1 MAAWQPCPA
10 STVRPLLTDLIAWRV
25 PDVGPAGIIH
35 RLLTWRSQAQTNMSK
50 SRTTFAN
57 FAIAATVS
65 CLLLSSAHAQMFK
78 DPGLQSLY
86 AADQHTELQRQ
97 ARERLTTQPKDT
109 QAVLALSLA
118 ALATND
124 APARQGAITRAEAC
138 IQDQPQAAVCHY
150 ALGVVLGVQAMSEGM
165 LKAARSASTVK
176 TALTQAQM
184 LEPTWYPARSAL
196 TEFHLMAPGMMGGST
211 TKAAELA
218 RSASTPEQVRLLSA
232 RVDAQDASK
241 MESAL
246 ATFTGLLS
254 SSDLSVAEDATSWGN
269 QASAKLIGDGK
280 APAAQAFFERLL
292 KDRPGETAGPFGLA
306 RVRAEGGAHEQAL
319 KLYDQA
325 AQTKGAA
332 HWPIEY
338 RRGIALQELGRK
350 DDARAAFN
358 RFVASGKGQKKSLD
372 DARKRLEQLGA

>member
-1 MAAWQPCPA
+1 M
-10 STVRPLLTDLIAWRV
+10 
-25 PDVGPAGIIH
+25 
-35 RLLTWRSQAQTNMSK
+35 RSFQAQL
-50 SRTTFAN
+50 
-57 FAIAATVS
+57 AIATTLTG
-65 CLLLSSAHAQMFK
+65 LLLSSAHAQMFK
-78 DPGLQSLY
+78 DSGLQSLY
-86 AADQHTELQRQ
+86 AAEQLSELQRQ
-97 ARERLTTQPKDT
+97 ARERLTAQPKDT
-109 QAVLALSLA
+109 QAILALALA
-118 ALATND
+118 AMATND
-124 APARQGAITRAEAC
+124 APGRQGAISRAEAC

-150 ALGVVLGVQAMSEGM
+150 ALGVVLGVQAISEGM

-176 TALTQAQM
+176 TALTQAQT

-211 TKAAELA
+211 AKAAELA

-232 RVDAQDASK
+232 RVDGQDASK
-241 MESAL
+241 LDSAL
-246 ATFTGLLS
+246 ATFASLLT

-269 QASAKLIGDGK
+269 QAAARLISDGK

-292 KDRPGETAGPFGLA
+292 KDRPAETAGPFGLG
-306 RVRAEGGAHEQAL
+306 RVRAEAGAHEQAL

-332 HWPIEY
+332 QWPIDY

-350 DDARAAFN
+350 DDAKAAFN